1 MADVELTTQL
11 PVGVARIINLISSVP
26 APALEKLLKLDD
38 EPELHV
44 DRFSSAFGVDADEE
58 DADDDDNV
66 DDTAFV
72 WAVVRDDDDLSA
84 LYSCDWD

>member
-38 EPELHV
+38 DPELQV

-66 DDTAFV
+66 DDTAFA